1 VTARPCTVWPHLP
14 EPGRSLRVL
23 VANPLARGVN
33 RAALGRIAERLG
45 LDDRAIREAGRDG
58 TTRALAAEAVRA
70 GATCVI
76 AAGGD
81 GTVHEVVQELAGSRS
96 ALGVIPL
103 GTSNDLAARA
113 GIPNDLDAACA
124 LTTDGTR
131 GALDVLSLDGWRIAT
146 VGGFGFPAQVART
159 CNALRSGRAGPAV
172 RLLGHG
178 IYTAV
183 TIARILAGGA
193 RRAAVAL
200 RLDRNAPAVLPVSAI
215 LFGVAPRFGGGISL
229 FPDGSLAPGTF
240 AALIVTAG
248 SRAGLLSTLLRTK
261 AGRSAGPGAR
271 LLTGLT
277 RLDLRTFRPLGTFG
291 DGEWLGER
299 RRASVTVE
307 QGALQVMVPWTHD
320 PATRPPAARR
330 EAR

>member
-1 VTARPCTVWPHLP
+1 VTARPAVARVTRP
-14 EPGRSLRVL
+14 ELRRSLRIL
-23 VANPLARGVN
+23 VANPLARGVDREAVA
-33 RAALGRIAERLG
+33 RAAELLG
-45 LDDRAIREAGRDG
+45 LAGRAIREVGRDG
-58 TTRALAAEAVRA
+58 TTRSLAAEAVRA
-70 GATCVI
+70 GAECVI

-81 GTVHEVVQELAGSRS
+81 GTVHEVVQEVAGSAT
-96 ALGVIPL
+96 ALAVVPL

-113 GIPNDLDAACA
+113 GIPRDLAAACRLA
-124 LTTDGTR
+124 TG
-131 GALDVLSLDGWRIAT
+131 GAVAALDVLSLDGWRIAT

-172 RLLGHG
+172 RLLGHS

-183 TIARILAGGA
+183 TMARILAGGG

-261 AGRSAGPGAR
+261 AGRSAGRGAT

-277 RLDLRTFRPLGTFG
+277 RLDLRTFRPLGSFG

-307 QGALQVMVPWTHD
+307 QGALQVMVPWAHD
-320 PATRPPAARR
+320 PAARPPAARS